1 MKKTIVDCD
10 LCDQSSEIDIT
21 GGPGFFICQ
30 KCWAELKF
38 SIQNNLQTNQ
48 TVTTGR

>member
-10 LCDQSSEIDIT
+10 LCDRSSEIDVR

-30 KCWAELKF
+30 ECWEELKF
-38 SIQNNLQTNQ
+38 SIRNNDQTNR
-48 TVTTGR
+48 TVATGR